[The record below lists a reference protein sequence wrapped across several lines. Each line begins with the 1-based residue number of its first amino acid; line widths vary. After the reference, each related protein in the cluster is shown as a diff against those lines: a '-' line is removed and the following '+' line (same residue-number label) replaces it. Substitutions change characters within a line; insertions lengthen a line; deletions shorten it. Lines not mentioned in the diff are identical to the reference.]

1 MARKLDRISARL
13 DFAPPLDESTLSR
26 HERRMSLVRLIAP
39 ESLPQTPANDTSV
52 SVRDAQIQRALDAL
66 ERSPAER
73 WTVAKLAKVAA
84 LSRAAFARR
93 FREAVGVPP
102 LRHLA
107 SLRMLRAAELIATT
121 DEKLV
126 EIADAVGYA
135 NEFALSRAFRRAFGV
150 PPSRFR
156 EHARFTTRTFA
167 PRCLAA

>member
-1 MARKLDRISARL
+1 MSRTLDRISARL
-13 DFAPPLDESTLSR
+13 DFGRVLDERALSG
-26 HERRMSLVRLIAP
+26 HERRMSLVRFVAP
-39 ESLPQTPANDTSV
+39 ESLPKTPANDTSV
-52 SVRDAQIQRALDAL
+52 SVRDARIQRAIDAL
-66 ERSPAER
+66 GRWPAEH

-93 FREAVGVPP
+93 FREAMGVPP
-102 LRHLA
+102 VRYLA
-107 SLRMLRAAELIATT
+107 SLRMRRAAVLIATT

-156 EHARFTTRTFA
+156 ANTHLTARISA